1 MCTYRYS
8 YSYAVTG
15 DSGESPA
22 HRHSLLAV
30 AADGS
35 VIRGGDS
42 DSERRRRP
50 HRRFASVN
58 AKVATGRSHSSSVT
72 SGSEA
77 RTVTTLE
84 GLGGGTTYQR

>member
-1 MCTYRYS
+1 MLWCTYRYS

-35 VIRGGDS
+35 VCDS
-42 DSERRRRP
+42 WW
-50 HRRFASVN
+50 RF
-58 AKVATGRSHSSSVT
+58 
-72 SGSEA
+72 
-77 RTVTTLE
+77 
-84 GLGGGTTYQR
+84 

>member
-1 MCTYRYS
+1 MLWCTYRYS

-58 AKVATGRSHSSSVT
+58 ALLNAKLRQFFMCERKGTPNRSES
-72 SGSEA
+72 
-77 RTVTTLE
+77 
-84 GLGGGTTYQR
+84 Q

>member
-1 MCTYRYS
+1 MLWCTYRYS

-50 HRRFASVN
+50 TGDSLPSMQSCDSPVSVFY
-58 AKVATGRSHSSSVT
+58 V
-72 SGSEA
+72 
-77 RTVTTLE
+77 
-84 GLGGGTTYQR
+84 